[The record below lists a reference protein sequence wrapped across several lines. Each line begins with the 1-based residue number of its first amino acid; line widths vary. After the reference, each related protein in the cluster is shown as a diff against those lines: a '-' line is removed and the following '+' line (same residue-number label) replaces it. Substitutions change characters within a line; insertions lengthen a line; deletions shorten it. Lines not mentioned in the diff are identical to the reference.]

1 MLTRIDN
8 ALLDT
13 LCAQAAASQRRRKN
27 HNLHT
32 SDTAL
37 AHRLLNAVQTDSY
50 IAPHRHLDP
59 NKDETFVV
67 LRGLMGLLIFDNA
80 GNIIEQ
86 IKVGADKTTAPQGG
100 PAKGTLFTLADGD
113 TANSAGNIVLGADIP
128 AGTWHTS
135 FALVPDTVILEA
147 KSGPYQPLTETE
159 RAPWAPAEGAPEAA
173 AQLARWQALFTP
185 G

>member
-13 LCAQAAASQRRRKN
+13 LCAQAAASPRRRKN

-59 NKDETFVV
+59 SKDETFVV
-67 LRGLMGLLIFDNA
+67 LRGLMGLIIFDDA
-80 GNIIEQ
+80 GTIKEC
-86 IKVGADKTTAPQGG
+86 IKVGA
-100 PAKGTLFTLADGD
+100 GD
-113 TANSAGNIVLGADIP
+113 TASHALGVDIP

-147 KSGPYQPLTETE
+147 KAGPYQPLSEAE
-159 RAPWAPAEGAPEAA
+159 RAPWAPAENTPKAA
-173 AQLARWQALFTP
+173 THLASWHALFEV
-185 G
+185 

>member
-13 LCAQAAASQRRRKN
+13 LCAQAAASPRRRKN

-59 NKDETFVV
+59 SKDETFVV
-67 LRGLMGLLIFDNA
+67 LRGLMGLIIFDDA
-80 GNIIEQ
+80 GTIVEQ
-86 IKVGADKTTAPQGG
+86 IKLGA
-100 PAKGTLFTLADGD
+100 GD
-113 TANSAGNIVLGADIP
+113 TANSAAKRAENTTLGADIP

-147 KSGPYQPLTETE
+147 KAGPYHPLTEAE

-173 AQLARWQALFTP
+173 AQLAIWQARFTAL
-185 G
+185 

>member
-8 ALLDT
+8 ALLDS
-13 LCAQAAASQRRRKN
+13 LCAQAAASPRRRKN

-59 NKDETFVV
+59 SKDETFVV
-67 LRGLMGLLIFDNA
+67 LRGLMGLLIFDEA
-80 GNIIEQ
+80 GNITEQ
-86 IKVGADKTTAPQGG
+86 IKISA
-100 PAKGTLFTLADGD
+100 GTQSAGSGR
-113 TANSAGNIVLGADIP
+113 TANSAENTALGVDIP

-147 KSGPYQPLTETE
+147 KAGPYHPLTEAE
-159 RAPWAPAEGAPEAA
+159 RAPWAPAENTPEAA
-173 AQLARWQALFTP
+173 ARLASWHALFEV
-185 G
+185 

>member
-1 MLTRIDN
+1 MLARIDN
-8 ALLDT
+8 ALLDN
-13 LCAQAAASQRRRKN
+13 LCTQAAASPRRRKN

-59 NKDETFVV
+59 SKDETFVV
-67 LRGLMGLLIFDNA
+67 LRGLMGLIIFDDS
-80 GNIIEQ
+80 GTIKEC
-86 IKVGADKTTAPQGG
+86 IKVGAT
-100 PAKGTLFTLADGD
+100 D
-113 TANSAGNIVLGADIP
+113 TASHVLGVDIP

-147 KSGPYQPLTETE
+147 KAGPYHPLTEAE
-159 RAPWAPAEGAPEAA
+159 RAPWAPVEGAPEAA
-173 AQLARWQALFTP
+173 TRLASWHALFEV
-185 G
+185 

>member
-8 ALLDT
+8 ALLDS
-13 LCAQAAASQRRRKN
+13 LCAQAAASPRRRKN

-59 NKDETFVV
+59 SKDETFVV
-67 LRGLMGLLIFDNA
+67 LRGLMGLIIFDDA
-80 GNIIEQ
+80 GNVIEQ
-86 IKVGADKTTAPQGG
+86 IKVGSGRTADSVANRAENTT
-100 PAKGTLFTLADGD
+100 
-113 TANSAGNIVLGADIP
+113 LGVDIP

-135 FALVPDTVILEA
+135 LALVPDTVILEA
-147 KSGPYQPLTETE
+147 KAGPYQPLTEAE
-159 RAPWAPAEGAPEAA
+159 RAPWAPAEGSPEAA
-173 AQLARWQALFTP
+173 AQLAHWQALFAAS
-185 G
+185 

>member
-8 ALLDT
+8 ALLDS
-13 LCAQAAASQRRRKN
+13 LCAQAAASPRRRKN
-27 HNLHT
+27 LNLHT

-59 NKDETFVV
+59 SKDETFVV
-67 LRGLMGLLIFDNA
+67 LRGLMGLLIFDEA
-80 GNIIEQ
+80 GNITEQ
-86 IKVGADKTTAPQGG
+86 IKIGSGR
-100 PAKGTLFTLADGD
+100 
-113 TANSAGNIVLGADIP
+113 TANSAENIALGADIP

-147 KSGPYQPLTETE
+147 KAGPYHPLTEAE
-159 RAPWAPAEGAPEAA
+159 RAPWAPGENTPEAA
-173 AQLARWQALFTP
+173 ARLASWHALFE

>member
-13 LCAQAAASQRRRKN
+13 LCADAAASPRRRKN

-32 SDTAL
+32 SETAP

-50 IAPHRHLDP
+50 IAPHRHLDAT
-59 NKDETFVV
+59 KDETFVV
-67 LRGLMGLLIFDNA
+67 LRGLMGLLIFDEA
-80 GNIIEQ
+80 GNITEQ
-86 IKVGADKTTAPQGG
+86 IKIGSGRAAYSDE
-100 PAKGTLFTLADGD
+100 
-113 TANSAGNIVLGADIP
+113 NIALGADIP

-135 FALVPDTVILEA
+135 LALVPDTVILEA
-147 KSGPYQPLTETE
+147 KAGPYHPLTEAE
-159 RAPWAPAEGAPEAA
+159 RAPWAPAENTPEAA
-173 AQLARWQALFTP
+173 AHLANWHALFE

>member
-13 LCAQAAASQRRRKN
+13 LCADAAASPRRRKN
-27 HNLHT
+27 LNLHT

-59 NKDETFVV
+59 SKDETFVV
-67 LRGLMGLLIFDNA
+67 LRGLMGLLIFDEA
-80 GNIIEQ
+80 GNVTEQ
-86 IKVGADKTTAPQGG
+86 IKIGSGR
-100 PAKGTLFTLADGD
+100 
-113 TANSAGNIVLGADIP
+113 TANSAENTALGADIP

-147 KSGPYQPLTETE
+147 KAGPYHPLTEAE
-159 RAPWAPAEGAPEAA
+159 RAPWAPAENTPEAA
-173 AQLARWQALFTP
+173 TRLASWHALFEV
-185 G
+185 

>member
-8 ALLDT
+8 ALLDS
-13 LCAQAAASQRRRKN
+13 LCAQAAASPRRRKN

-59 NKDETFVV
+59 SKDETFVV
-67 LRGLMGLLIFDNA
+67 LRGLMGLIIFDDA
-80 GNIIEQ
+80 GTIKEC
-86 IKVGADKTTAPQGG
+86 IKVGAA
-100 PAKGTLFTLADGD
+100 D
-113 TANSAGNIVLGADIP
+113 TASHVLGVDIS

-135 FALVPDTVILEA
+135 LAIVPDTVILEA
-147 KSGPYQPLTETE
+147 KAGPYQPLTEAE
-159 RAPWAPAEGAPEAA
+159 RAPWAPTEGAPEAA
-173 AQLARWQALFTP
+173 AQLLAWQALFTTS
-185 G
+185 

>member
-1 MLTRIDN
+1 MLARIDN
-8 ALLDT
+8 ALLDN
-13 LCAQAAASQRRRKN
+13 LCAQAAASPRRRKN

-59 NKDETFVV
+59 SKDETFVV
-67 LRGLMGLLIFDNA
+67 LRGLMGLIIFDDA
-80 GNIIEQ
+80 GTIKEC
-86 IKVGADKTTAPQGG
+86 IKVGAA
-100 PAKGTLFTLADGD
+100 D
-113 TANSAGNIVLGADIP
+113 TASNVLGVDIP

-147 KSGPYQPLTETE
+147 KAGPYHPLTEAE
-159 RAPWAPAEGAPEAA
+159 RAPWAPVEGAPEAA
-173 AQLARWQALFTP
+173 AQLAQWQALFTND
-185 G
+185 

>member
-13 LCAQAAASQRRRKN
+13 LCAQAAASPRRRKN

-59 NKDETFVV
+59 SKDETFVV
-67 LRGLMGLLIFDNA
+67 LRGLMGLIIFDDA
-80 GNIIEQ
+80 GTIVEQ
-86 IKVGADKTTAPQGG
+86 IKLGA
-100 PAKGTLFTLADGD
+100 GD
-113 TANSAGNIVLGADIP
+113 TANSAANSGAKRAENITLGADIP

-135 FALVPDTVILEA
+135 FALVPDTIILEA
-147 KSGPYQPLTETE
+147 KAGSYHPLTEAE

-173 AQLARWQALFTP
+173 AQLAIWQARFTAL
-185 G
+185 